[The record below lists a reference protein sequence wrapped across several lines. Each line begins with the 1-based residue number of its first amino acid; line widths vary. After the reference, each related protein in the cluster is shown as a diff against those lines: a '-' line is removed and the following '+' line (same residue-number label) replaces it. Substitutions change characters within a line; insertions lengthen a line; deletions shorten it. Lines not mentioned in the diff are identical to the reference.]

1 MKLEEID
8 YKNYTIVR
16 LPMNENRYTIYN
28 GIENYIDF
36 QGKTKWR
43 KIRMGGIYSSLKKA
57 KRRINLEN
65 YIDRKSVV

>member
-1 MKLEEID
+1 MELKEIN

-16 LPMNENRYTIYN
+16 LPMFEDRYTIYN
-28 GIENYIDF
+28 GIENYINI

-57 KRRINLEN
+57 KRRINIEERIRN
-65 YIDRKSVV
+65 DN

>member
-1 MKLEEID
+1 MKLKEID
-8 YKNYTIVR
+8 YKNYTIVK
-16 LPMNENRYTIYN
+16 LPMNEDRYTIYN

-57 KRRINLEN
+57 KRRINIEEKIRN
-65 YIDRKSVV
+65 AN